1 LRIYETLLVIDPS
14 LDVEKTDKTIDGLK
28 SLIEKLGGKV
38 TDIEKWGKRKLAYPI
53 NHHGT
58 GFYTLILFSLRG
70 EAVKELDRV
79 IKISDEVIRYIIVR
93 RFDKEKQ

>member
-53 NHHGT
+53 NHHET
-58 GFYTLILFSLRG
+58 GFYTLILFSFGG